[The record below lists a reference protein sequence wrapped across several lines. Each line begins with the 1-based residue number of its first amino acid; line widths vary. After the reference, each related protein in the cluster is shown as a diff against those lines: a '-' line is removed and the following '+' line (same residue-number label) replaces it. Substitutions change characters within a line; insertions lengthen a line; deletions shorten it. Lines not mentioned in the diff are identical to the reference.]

1 MKIEVEM
8 REGKRSVELDENA
21 TGEDL
26 LKVLNFSPD
35 SVLIVVD
42 GKPIPYK
49 EKIKGEK
56 VRIIQVASG
65 G

>member
-35 SVLIVVD
+35 AVLIIVD
-42 GKPIPYK
+42 GRPIPYK
-49 EKIKGEK
+49 EKIKGGK